1 MARNMEKMASID
13 AQLRLLV
20 PGKVSED
27 DKLIEYDALL
37 LDRFLDILQ
46 DLHGED
52 IKETVQECY
61 ELSAEYEGKHDPPK
75 LEELGSV
82 LTSLDPGDS
91 IVVAKSFSHMLNL
104 ANLAEEVQIAYR
116 RRIKFKKGDFADEN
130 SATTESDI
138 EETIKKLVVQ
148 MKKSPE
154 EVFAALK
161 NQTVD
166 LVFTAHPTQSV
177 RRSLLQKH
185 GRIRNCLAQL
195 YAKDIT
201 PDDKQE
207 LDEALQREV
216 ICHYRVIQRIGDNA
230 YELDIPEARSKIQAA
245 FRTDE
250 IRRTP
255 PTPQDEMRAGMSY
268 FHETIW
274 KGVPKFLRRVD
285 TALKNNGI
293 NERLPYNAPLI
304 QFSSWMGGDRDG
316 NPRVTPEVT
325 RDVCLLAR
333 MMAANLCYSQIEDL
347 MFELSMWRCSDELRV
362 RADVLHRSSKKD
374 AKHYIEAGGVYF
386 RSLYSVILFLA
397 AEFWKQVPPN
407 EPYRVILS
415 DVRDKLYSTR
425 ERSRHLLANGI
436 SDIPEEATYT
446 NLEQFLEPLELC
458 YRSLCSCGDRPI
470 ADGSLLD
477 FLRQVCTFGLSL
489 VRLDIRQESDRHT
502 DVIDAITKHLN
513 IGSYREWS
521 EERRQEWLLSELRGK
536 RPLFGPDLPKT
547 EEIADVL
554 NTFHVISE
562 LPSDNFGAY
571 IISMATAP
579 SDVLAVELL
588 QRECR
593 VKNPL
598 RVVPLFEKLA
608 DLEAAPAAVARLF
621 SIDWYRDRIN
631 GKQEVMIGYS
641 DSGKDAGRF
650 SAAWQLYKAQEE
662 LIKVAKQYGVKLTM
676 FHGRG
681 GTVGRGGGPTH
692 LAILSQPPD
701 TIHGSLRVTVQGEVI
716 EQSFGEEHL
725 CFRTLQR
732 FTAATLEH
740 GMNPPVSPKPEW
752 RALMDEMAVV
762 ATEKYRSIV
771 FQEPRFVEYFRSA
784 TPELEYGR
792 MNIGSRPSK
801 RKPSGGIESL
811 RAIPWIFAWTQTRFH
826 LPVWLGFGGAFKHII
841 QKDIRN
847 LHMLQEMYNVWPFF
861 RVTIDLVEMVFA
873 KGDPGIAALYD
884 KLLVSEELWSFGERL
899 RADHEETKSFILQIA
914 GHRDL
919 LEGDPYL
926 RQRLRLRH
934 SHITTLNVLQAYTL
948 KRIRDPSYHVQLRPH
963 LSKEITEDDLKESG
977 KPALELV
984 MLNPTSEYAP
994 GLEDTL
1000 ILTMKGI
1007 AAGMQ
1012 NTG

>member
-1 MARNMEKMASID
+1 MSRNVEKMASID
-13 AQLRLLV
+13 AQLRLLA
-20 PGKVSED
+20 PAKVSED
-27 DKLIEYDALL
+27 DKLVEYDALL

-52 IKETVQECY
+52 IRETVQECY
-61 ELSAEYEGKHDPPK
+61 ELSAEYEGKQDTQK
-75 LEELGSV
+75 LEELGRV
-82 LTSLDPGDS
+82 VTSLDAGNS
-91 IVVAKSFSHMLNL
+91 IVVTKAFSNMLNL
-104 ANLAEEVQIAYR
+104 ANLAEEVQIASR
-116 RRIKFKKGDFADEN
+116 RRSKFKKRDLSDEA

-138 EETIKKLVVQ
+138 EETLRRLVGQ
-148 MKKSPE
+148 LNKSPE
-154 EVFAALK
+154 EVFDAIK

-166 LVFTAHPTQSV
+166 LVLTAHPTQSV

-185 GRIRNCLAQL
+185 ARIRDCLTQL

-207 LDEALQREV
+207 LDEALQRE
-216 ICHYRVIQRIGDNA
+216 
-230 YELDIPEARSKIQAA
+230 IQAA

-285 TALKNNGI
+285 TALKNIGI
-293 NERLPYNAPLI
+293 NERVPYNAPLI

-333 MMAANLCYSQIEDL
+333 MMAANMYFSQIEDL
-347 MFELSMWRCSDELRV
+347 MFELSMWRCSEELRG
-362 RADVLHRSSKKD
+362 RADDLHRTSKRD
-374 AKHYIEAGGVYF
+374 VKHYIE
-386 RSLYSVILFLA
+386 
-397 AEFWKQVPPN
+397 FWKQIPPN
-407 EPYRVILS
+407 EPYRVILA

-425 ERSRHLLANGI
+425 ERARQLLANGF
-436 SDIPEEATYT
+436 SDIPEEAAFT
-446 NLEQFLEPLELC
+446 NVEQFLEPLELC
-458 YRSLCSCGDRPI
+458 YRSLCACGDRPI

-477 FLRQVCTFGLSL
+477 FLRQVSTFGLSL

-502 DVIDAITKHLN
+502 DVLDAITLHLG
-513 IGSYREWS
+513 IGSYKEWS
-521 EERRQEWLLSELRGK
+521 EERRQEWLLSELGGK

-554 NTFHVISE
+554 DTFHVLAE

-588 QRECR
+588 QRECH

-598 RVVPLFEKLA
+598 RVVPLFEKLD

-641 DSGKDAGRF
+641 DSGKDAGRL
-650 SAAWQLYKAQEE
+650 SAAWQLYKTQEE
-662 LIKVAKQYGVKLTM
+662 LVKVAKQYGVKLTM

-732 FTAATLEH
+732 YTAATLEH
-740 GMNPPVSPKPEW
+740 GMNPPIAPKPEW
-752 RALMDEMAVV
+752 RALLDEMSVV
-762 ATEKYRSIV
+762 ATAEYRSVV
-771 FQEPRFVEYFRSA
+771 FQEPRFVEYFRLA

-792 MNIGSRPSK
+792 MNIGSRPAK

-826 LPVWLGFGGAFKHII
+826 LPVWLGFGAAFKHVID
-841 QKDIRN
+841 KDIRN
-847 LHMLQEMYNVWPFF
+847 LQMLKDMYKEWPFF
-861 RVTIDLVEMVFA
+861 RVTLDLVEMVFA

-884 KLLVSEELWSFGERL
+884 KLLVSKDLWPFGEQL
-899 RADHEETKSFILQIA
+899 RTKFQEAKSFLLQVA
-914 GHRDL
+914 GHKDL

-926 RQRLRLRH
+926 RQRLRLRDAY
-934 SHITTLNVLQAYTL
+934 ITTLNVSQAYTL
-948 KRIRDPSYHVQLRPH
+948 KRIRDPSYNPH
-963 LSKEITEDDLKESG
+963 LAQEITESR
-977 KPALELV
+977 KPATELV

-994 GLEDTL
+994 GMEDTL